1 MFLKL
6 ERPEMGDL
14 AKENFGCKRK
24 MSIFSSILNPSSL
37 LQHLRRSIH
46 ICYSYDKV
54 FHDNMRKTPAPP
66 LECNFYDALPLEN
79 CN

>member
-24 MSIFSSILNPSSL
+24 MSIFSSILNPSSSCSTFGG
-37 LQHLRRSIH
+37 RYTSVIRMIKFSMI
-46 ICYSYDKV
+46 I
-54 FHDNMRKTPAPP
+54 
-66 LECNFYDALPLEN
+66 
-79 CN
+79 